1 MENVG
6 TLFGISSTAKIDFL
20 SNTSQVYKD
29 AM

>member
-1 MENVG
+1 MEMSE
-6 TLFGISSTAKIDFL
+6 LFGISSLAKIDFL